1 MTEQENLFFSIIRS
15 ALWGYPVEL
24 KEGFAQWGDVMN
36 LAKIQALMGLVG
48 DVLLTR
54 SEIRETLPSKF
65 VERLQGIAKMSIGM
79 NSQMN
84 MTLQF
89 IVTNLRN
96 HGVEPVLLK
105 GQGLASNYPIPE
117 LRQCGDID
125 LYVGAQN
132 YAESYEILKNIV
144 SEIDDQSCLNSDEK
158 HYHARVGS
166 IMIEVHRY
174 ADIHS
179 SPTFNQIYQDYAQR
193 GLSEELIPIQ
203 FGNVRVNTPANNFN
217 AFYVFNHMW
226 HHFMHGGVGLR
237 QLCDW
242 ILFLHSRAGKLDL
255 DYLSSLLA
263 EMKLIKPWKTFG
275 CIAVDYLGLPKG
287 EFPLYES
294 KYHKEAYKTLKRI
307 LYEGNFGQ
315 QTEFVRK
322 PTRGYIYEKL
332 FSLKCYIKRFFG
344 LVVVFPYHAIQH
356 IYYSIIEGVVRVVKD
371 SKKR

>member
-1 MTEQENLFFSIIRS
+1 MTEHEKVFFSILRS
-15 ALWGYPVEL
+15 ALWGTPVEVP
-24 KEGFAQWGDVMN
+24 EGFTQWSAVMK

-54 SEIRETLPSKF
+54 SEIRETLPTKF
-65 VERLQGIAKMSIGM
+65 VVRLQEIPMTSVGM
-79 NSQMN
+79 HSQMN
-84 MTLQF
+84 MTLQL

-105 GQGLASNYPIPE
+105 GQGLARNYPTPE

-125 LYVGAQN
+125 LYVGVQN
-132 YAESYEILKNIV
+132 YAKSYEILKNIV
-144 SEIDDQSCLNSDEK
+144 SEIDEQSCLDSDEK
-158 HYHARVGS
+158 HYHASVGN

-179 SPTFNQIYQDYAQR
+179 SSTFNQIYQEYAHI
-193 GLSEELIPIQ
+193 GLSEGLIPIQ
-203 FGNVRVNTPANNFN
+203 FGDMVVNTPADNFN

-242 ILFLHSRAGKLDL
+242 SVLLHSRAGSLDL
-255 DYLSSLLA
+255 DYLSSLLSK
-263 EMKLIKPWKTFG
+263 MKLMKPWKVFG
-275 CIAVDYLGLPKG
+275 CIAVDYLGLPKDD
-287 EFPLYES
+287 FPFYES
-294 KYHKEAYKTLKRI
+294 KYHKKASKTLERI
-307 LYEGNFGQ
+307 MYEGNFGQ

-322 PTRGYIYEKL
+322 PTRGYISEKL

-344 LVVVFPYHAIQH
+344 LVVIFPYHAFQQ
-356 IYYSIIEGVVRVVKD
+356 IYYSIVEGMARLVIDR
-371 SKKR
+371 KKR